1 MEAIVQAVHTFDDR
15 RVTTVQYQGKNAW
28 IGREVGVAL
37 GYAQGGKRFAS
48 RITGEWS
55 SEFIDG
61 KDYAVLT
68 GREAAMLQ
76 QAAGVEG
83 TDAVPLRSNRG
94 VLVLFESGLYLALA
108 KTEKEAGVRF
118 RRFLVD
124 EVMPQLSRTGR
135 YTPPSPAPAPQPEPR
150 ELLLF
155 AFPVP
160 VPANRPMGGGDRER
174 RLAAQHALR
183 VRKFES
189 ESLRETVRV
198 LHHLDH
204 IDPTTRAAYE
214 VAAIGIALGQ
224 ELPDLRPVV
233 EERWHTPTQIA
244 KLAGVTVQA
253 VGLLVTQI
261 GLRGADGLSRQVMT
275 RARHVE
281 KVVFSWVYNDTA
293 VSRILAAVHRDEPPR
308 SA

>member
-1 MEAIVQAVHTFDDR
+1 MEAIVKAVHSFDDR

-28 IGREVGVAL
+28 IAREVGAAL
-37 GYAQGGKRFAS
+37 GYAQAGKRFAS

-55 SEFIDG
+55 REFVDG
-61 KDYAVLT
+61 KDHAVLT
-68 GREAAMLQ
+68 GREAALLQ
-76 QAAGVEG
+76 QAVGSEG

-124 EVMPQLSRTGR
+124 ELMPQITRTGR
-135 YTPPSPAPAPQPEPR
+135 YTPPASAMPEQPT
-150 ELLLF
+150 LF
-155 AFPVP
+155 AIAIP
-160 VPANRPMGGGDRER
+160 VPANGPILAGDRER

-204 IDPTTRAAYE
+204 IDETTRAAYE
-214 VAAIGIALGQ
+214 VAAAEIALGH

-233 EERWHTPTQIA
+233 AERWHTPTQIA
-244 KLAGVTVQA
+244 KLAGTSVQA
-253 VGLLVTQI
+253 VGLAISRL

-275 RARHVE
+275 RASHVE
-281 KVVFSWVYNDTA
+281 KMVFSWVYSDEA
-293 VSRILAAVHRDEPPR
+293 VGRIVAELRRDEQPR